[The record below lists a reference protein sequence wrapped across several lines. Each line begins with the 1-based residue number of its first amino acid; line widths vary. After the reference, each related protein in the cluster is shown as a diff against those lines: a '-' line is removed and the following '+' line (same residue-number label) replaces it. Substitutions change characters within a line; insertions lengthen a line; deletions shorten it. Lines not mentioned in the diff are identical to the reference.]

1 MFDIR
6 CKADG
11 FMPNRRVLVVS
22 DLHGSKMAYG
32 KLSNAPKIYK
42 CEMVI
47 LAGDLTGKAVVPIV
61 RKADREY
68 DVVIFGDYRTIKESE
83 LEHTIKTIEM
93 SGYYTAVMNK
103 DEYLEISSDEGKIRD
118 LFLTVEREKLV
129 EALTQIESKF
139 NQDNVKL
146 FLMPGNDDSESVS
159 KFLDE
164 FTDGSRTFI
173 DIDEGVANFEGIQ
186 LLGFG
191 YSNRTPWNSP
201 RELAE
206 EEIEKRLSALFER
219 AEIGKMK
226 KTIAVIHVPPYDTV
240 IDKAPELT
248 KDIRPVIKGGDVVMK
263 SVGSVAVRSL
273 LGEYSPMLGV
283 HGHIHESAGV
293 DNIISKSS
301 VKIPVVNAGS
311 EYQDGVL
318 RGALL
323 SISDDGVE
331 NIMLTRG

>member
-1 MFDIR
+1 M
-6 CKADG
+6 ADD
-11 FMPNRRVLVVS
+11 FMVNRRILVVS

-32 KLSNAPKIYK
+32 KLSNAPKIYD
-42 CEMVI
+42 CDMVI

-61 RKADREY
+61 RRTDGEY
-68 DVVIFGDYRTIKESE
+68 DVVIFGDHRTIRESE
-83 LEHTIKTIEM
+83 LEHTVKTIEM
-93 SGYYTAVMNK
+93 SGYYTAVMDR
-103 DEYLEISSDEGKIRD
+103 DEYVEISSDEKKIHD
-118 LFLTVEREKLV
+118 LFLKVEKEKLC
-129 EALTQIESKF
+129 EALTQIESKYR
-139 NQDNVKL
+139 QDGVKL

-164 FTDGSRTFI
+164 FTDGSSTFI

-201 RELAE
+201 RELTE
-206 EEIEKRLSALFER
+206 DEIEKRLSALFER
-219 AEIGKMK
+219 ADRGRMK

-248 KDIRPVIKGGDVVMK
+248 KDLRPVIKGGDAVMR

-273 LGEYSPMLGV
+273 MEEYSPMLGV

-293 DNIISKSS
+293 DNITGKSS
-301 VKIPVVNAGS
+301 VRVPVVNAGS

-323 SISDDGVE
+323 SISDSGVE